1 MNTHSNY
8 DSWLESPY
16 QDSLRNGE
24 ALEALEELY
33 LSSEEHQS
41 AFETWQRDCLSEHQP
56 VTGSV
61 LDLYLSTSDYEK
73 SLDEWV
79 ERWLAHREEQ
89 DEGDFYDQRWLAS
102 DEFRTVYTKW
112 ASVWW
117 RRILRR
123 PTDEGSFALTNEYKT
138 AYEQWIRV
146 EFGLVPSYEMNGGKR

>member
-24 ALEALEELY
+24 ALEALEQLY

-41 AFETWQRDCLSEHQP
+41 AFETWQMDCLSEHQP

-102 DEFRTVYTKW
+102 DEFRTAYTKW
-112 ASVWW
+112 ASAWW

-123 PTDEGSFALTNEYKT
+123 PTDEGSFALTDEYRT
-138 AYEQWIRV
+138 ACQWWVRG
-146 EFGLVPSYEMNGGKR
+146 EFGLLSPSEMDGSYK